1 MKIHKEARKAAKA
14 LFAGSFTEGRLDEDK
29 VRIVVKEVA
38 DKKPRHFLEILQS
51 YQRSIR
57 LELEK
62 RSALVE
68 SATDLDRA
76 TRDKLRRSLKSKYGE
91 DLTTEFKVTPE
102 LIGGLRIKIGS
113 DVLDSTI
120 QARLRTLENELLHA

>member
-1 MKIHKEARKAAKA
+1 MKIHKEARKAAKT
-14 LFAGSFTEGRLDEDK
+14 LFAGSFHEGRLDEDK
-29 VRIVVKEVA
+29 VRLVIKAVA
-38 DKKPRHFLEILQS
+38 EKKPRHFLEILQS

-68 SATDLDRA
+68 SATVLDKE
-76 TRDKLRRSLKSKYGE
+76 TRDSLRRTLRSKYGK
-91 DLTTEFKVTPE
+91 DLAIEFETTPE

-113 DVLDSTI
+113 DVLDSTV
-120 QARLRTLENELLHA
+120 QARIQTLENELLHA

>member
-1 MKIHKEARKAAKA
+1 MKIHKEARKAAKT
-14 LFAGSFTEGRLDEDK
+14 LFTGSFSDGRLDEEK
-29 VRIVVKEVA
+29 VQKVVKAVA
-38 DKKPRHFLEILQS
+38 EMKPRRFLEILHA
-51 YQRSIR
+51 YHRSVR

-68 SATDLDRA
+68 SATDLDKEM
-76 TRDKLRRSLKSKYGE
+76 RDTLRRTLRGNYGK
-91 DLTTEFKVTPE
+91 DLAIEFQTKPE

-120 QARLRTLENELLHA
+120 QARLQTLENELLHA

>member
-1 MKIHKEARKAAKA
+1 MKIHKEARKAAKT
-14 LFAGSFTEGRLDEDK
+14 LFTGSFSDGRLDEDK
-29 VRIVVKEVA
+29 VRIVVKAVA
-38 DKKPRHFLEILQS
+38 EKKPRRFLEILQS

-68 SATDLDRA
+68 SATDLDKE
-76 TRDKLRRSLKSKYGE
+76 TRDKLRRTLRDKYGK
-91 DLTTEFKVTPE
+91 DLAIEFQTTPE

-120 QARLRTLENELLHA
+120 QARLQTLENELLHA